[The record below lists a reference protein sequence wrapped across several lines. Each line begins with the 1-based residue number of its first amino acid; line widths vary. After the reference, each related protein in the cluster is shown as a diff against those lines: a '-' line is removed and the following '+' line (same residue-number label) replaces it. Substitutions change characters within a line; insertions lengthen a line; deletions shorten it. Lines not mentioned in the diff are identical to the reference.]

1 MKWAIFRATKKT
13 TPKDGIGIIIDKIE
27 KFAPKMYLPEREMYY
42 YHYRQLRQYVKPLV
56 SLLTYISEGKIKNE
70 DYDEFEENLFLKLK
84 NFYDVNDKKLKNFY
98 DVNDKLSIEEALNDN
113 GLTRKYVELFK
124 IFYNDGS
131 KTISNILE
139 CFKNGT

>member
-1 MKWAIFRATKKT
+1 MKWAIFRAAKKT
-13 TPKDGIGIIIDKIE
+13 TPKDGIDIIIDEIE
-27 KFAPKMYLPEREMYY
+27 KFAPKMYLLEREMYY
-42 YHYRQLRQYVKPLV
+42 YHYRQLRPYVKPLV

-84 NFYDVNDKKLKNFY
+84 NFYDVNDK
-98 DVNDKLSIEEALNDN
+98 LSIEEALNDN
-113 GLTRKYVELFK
+113 GLTRKYMELFK

>member
-1 MKWAIFRATKKT
+1 MKWTIFRAAKKT
-13 TPKDGIGIIIDKIE
+13 TPKDGIDIIIDEIE

-42 YHYRQLRQYVKPLV
+42 YHYRQLRPYVKPLV
-56 SLLTYISEGKIKNE
+56 SLLTDISEGKIKNE
-70 DYDEFEENLFLKLK
+70 DYDEFEENLFVKLK
-84 NFYDVNDKKLKNFY
+84 NFYDI
-98 DVNDKLSIEEALNDN
+98 NDKLSIEEALNDN

>member
-1 MKWAIFRATKKT
+1 MKWAIFRAAKKT
-13 TPKDGIGIIIDKIE
+13 TPKDGIDIIIDEIE
-27 KFAPKMYLPEREMYY
+27 KFAPKMYLLEREMYY
-42 YHYRQLRQYVKPLV
+42 YHYRQLRPYVKPLV

-70 DYDEFEENLFLKLK
+70 DYDEFEENLFL
-84 NFYDVNDKKLKNFY
+84 KLKNFY

>member
-13 TPKDGIGIIIDKIE
+13 TPKDGIDIIIDEIE
-27 KFAPKMYLPEREMYY
+27 KFAPKMYLLEREMYY
-42 YHYRQLRQYVKPLV
+42 YHYRQLRPYVKPLV

-84 NFYDVNDKKLKNFY
+84 NFYDVNDK
-98 DVNDKLSIEEALNDN
+98 LSIEEALNDN
-113 GLTRKYVELFK
+113 GLTRKYMELFK

>member
-84 NFYDVNDKKLKNFY
+84 NFYDVNDK
-98 DVNDKLSIEEALNDN
+98 VSIEEALNDN
-113 GLTRKYVELFK
+113 SLSRKYIELFK

>member
-1 MKWAIFRATKKT
+1 MKWTIFRATKKT
-13 TPKDGIGIIIDKIE
+13 TPKDGIDIIIDEIE

-56 SLLTYISEGKIKNE
+56 SLLTDISEGKIKNE

-84 NFYDVNDKKLKNFY
+84 NFYDI
-98 DVNDKLSIEEALNDN
+98 NDKLSIEEALNDN
-113 GLTRKYVELFK
+113 SLTRKYMELFK